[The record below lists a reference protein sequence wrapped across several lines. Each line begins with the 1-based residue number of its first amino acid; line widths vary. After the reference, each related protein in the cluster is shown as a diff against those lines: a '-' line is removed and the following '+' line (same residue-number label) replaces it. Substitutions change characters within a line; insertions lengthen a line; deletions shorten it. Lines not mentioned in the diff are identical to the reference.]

1 MDKLTSSPTA
11 SSQCHVCN
19 LCYEDRTKNRFPSLR
34 CFFGFVFFWGESN
47 QSWMGSNPPIPLDHY
62 SPLGLKSKEM
72 SFSNCHKLKW
82 FMKEIALTLSW
93 IFGTC
98 QTSVGLLP
106 SLQFSWLTFN
116 PPNSTNNKDTLKE
129 RILCRVKQMQL
140 FKGDT
145 HIHTHTLLF
154 LGKLECHLT
163 KWILGALVSKDNWSL
178 TDISDSVAHLLKVSQ
193 ANSLNVKVKSLKT
206 ESSVARW

>member
-47 QSWMGSNPPIPLDHY
+47 QSWTGSNPPIPLDHY

-72 SFSNCHKLKW
+72 SFSNRHKLKW

-129 RILCRVKQMQL
+129 RILCRVKQVQL

-145 HIHTHTLLF
+145 HIHTHTFISWKTGVPSNKVDSWCFSLQRQLKSDRYQRLCGSLLESF
-154 LGKLECHLT
+154 TSKQLEC
-163 KWILGALVSKDNWSL
+163 KG
-178 TDISDSVAHLLKVSQ
+178 
-193 ANSLNVKVKSLKT
+193 
-206 ESSVARW
+206 

>member
-72 SFSNCHKLKW
+72 SFSNRHKLKW

-129 RILCRVKQMQL
+129 RILKLWFTLQCIVCCCL
-140 FKGDT
+140 YPEW
-145 HIHTHTLLF
+145 HTCA
-154 LGKLECHLT
+154 G
-163 KWILGALVSKDNWSL
+163 
-178 TDISDSVAHLLKVSQ
+178 TDGFFANNMSQ
-193 ANSLNVKVKSLKT
+193 
-206 ESSVARW
+206 